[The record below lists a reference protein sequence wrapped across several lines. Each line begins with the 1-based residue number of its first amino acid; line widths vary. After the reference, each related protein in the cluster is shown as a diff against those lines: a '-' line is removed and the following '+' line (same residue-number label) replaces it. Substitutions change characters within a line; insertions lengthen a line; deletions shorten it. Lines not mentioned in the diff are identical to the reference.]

1 MSYVIGGQSSVG
13 TPLLPGVSGIGGSFV
28 VPPPQGVQTFVAQN
42 TGDVNIDS
50 AMMTVQQVNP
60 SLVPVPVPVPVP
72 VQGQFVSNS
81 FVQTQVPMQLVQ
93 TQVPVQVVQTQV
105 PIQVIQTQTQV
116 PVQSQVNFAQT
127 SYVQTQDVQRE
138 VLMKPVVIERPVR
151 SNIEQ
156 IQVPGFATQTSTTP
170 STIKRTITTIEKR
183 IIPRKQEVLAIQPSS
198 NNFKSICLLLGLA
211 LLAGLLLWGLASL
224 FRHKPKA
231 TGAEAILPG
240 PSIVTTTKV
249 KKRICGGYDR
259 VAFNSTVR
267 STGKVA
273 GTVVPAIATFP
284 SSVRAAYGK
293 PPSEAYDA
301 SGQVLR
307 TVLSETF
314 SPFTPAAAEYYA
326 NGGAAAQTKTVTTTT
341 YLSGLPPG
349 VKPQTDLGDDDDIY
363 YDEDCEEILT
373 PIPVAPVPPEI
384 VAIPKPLIPKPLP
397 TPDAVLKPV
406 PGMPTLVIEPNALY
420 EIVIETPPTLVT
432 VTNVT
437 TIPLILSEEILTT
450 PSQSTVIISEAP
462 RPEISKPSKLGLNS
476 AQIQQKSVATV
487 LARDATPSAQ
497 LRPATFIPDVPVQ
510 LTQIT
515 QDPIIQTEVIQT
527 PIIQTPFVDTQ
538 VIQTPIVQTP
548 FVDTQVIQAPI
559 TQTQL
564 TQLETPQIAQ
574 VFAPVAQEY
583 GIPPEVL
590 AEYYSYIS
598 GQQQQPIAVESVAAA
613 PLTLGA
619 ETNNIAEILAAS
631 AAPAVLVQD
640 PSQLISVDPVP
651 DVFEG
656 VPADVLSQYYSYL
669 NSQQPT
675 IQLATPEPQ
684 PVIAEQATFA
694 PQAQLLSGEFEG
706 VPQSVLADYYTYLA
720 SQGPQVAGSVFAEP
734 AQMTGF
740 SDLIAN
746 TASAQSYADP
756 LSLTEALTGV

>member
-13 TPLLPGVSGIGGSFV
+13 TPLVPGVSGMGGSFV
-28 VPPPQGVQTFVAQN
+28 VAAPQGVQSFVGQN
-42 TGDVNIDS
+42 VGDVKIDS
-50 AMMTVQQVNP
+50 AMMAVQQVNP
-60 SLVPVPVPVPVP
+60 SLVAVP

-81 FVQTQVPMQLVQ
+81 FVQAQVPMQLVQ

-105 PIQVIQTQTQV
+105 PIQVVQTQTQV
-116 PVQSQVNFAQT
+116 PIQSQVNYAQT

-138 VLMKPVVIERPVR
+138 VFMKPVVIERPVR
-151 SNIEQ
+151 STIEQ
-156 IQVPGFATQTSTTP
+156 VQVPGFATQTTTIP

-183 IIPRKQEVLAIQPSS
+183 IIPRKQDVLAIQPSS

-259 VAFNSTVR
+259 VAFNSTIK

-373 PIPVAPVPPEI
+373 PIPIAPVPSEI
-384 VAIPKPLIPKPLP
+384 IAIPKPLIPKPLP
-397 TPDAVLKPV
+397 TPDAILKPV
-406 PGMPTLVIEPNALY
+406 PGVPTLVIEPTALY

-462 RPEISKPSKLGLNS
+462 RPEISKPSKLGLTS

-487 LARDATPSAQ
+487 LAREATPSAQ
-497 LRPATFIPDVPVQ
+497 LRPEIFVPDVPVQ

-515 QDPIIQTEVIQT
+515 QEPIIQ
-527 PIIQTPFVDTQ
+527 TQ

-548 FVDTQVIQAPI
+548 FIETQVIQAPI

-590 AEYYSYIS
+590 AEYYSYIT
-598 GQQQQPIAVESVAAA
+598 GQQQQPIAFESVAAA

-631 AAPAVLVQD
+631 GAPAVLVQD

-684 PVIAEQATFA
+684 PIIAEQATFA

-740 SDLIAN
+740 SDLVAN
-746 TASAQSYADP
+746 TASAQSYANP